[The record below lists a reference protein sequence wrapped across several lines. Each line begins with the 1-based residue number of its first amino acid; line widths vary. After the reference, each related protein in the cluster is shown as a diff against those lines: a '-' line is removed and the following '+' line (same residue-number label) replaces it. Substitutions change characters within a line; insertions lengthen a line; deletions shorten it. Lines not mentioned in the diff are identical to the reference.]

1 VLLDV
6 IDVEPETPEAE
17 DPLQKRPGIAA
28 VADSVTGEGT
38 REENTLCQGRLRSGL
53 SFRRG
58 PQSDGTQGSSC

>member
-6 IDVEPETPEAE
+6 VDVAPETAEAE

-38 REENTLCQGRLRSGL
+38 R
-53 SFRRG
+53 
-58 PQSDGTQGSSC
+58 

>member
-1 VLLDV
+1 VFLDV
-6 IDVEPETPEAE
+6 VDVAPETAEAE

-28 VADSVTGEGT
+28 VADSVTGERT

-58 PQSDGTQGSSC
+58 QQSDGTPGSS